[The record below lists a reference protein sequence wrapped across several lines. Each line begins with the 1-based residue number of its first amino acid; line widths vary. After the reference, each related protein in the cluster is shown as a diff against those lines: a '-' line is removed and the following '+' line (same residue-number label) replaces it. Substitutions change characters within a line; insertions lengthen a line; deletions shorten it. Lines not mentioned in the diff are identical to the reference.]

1 MSGEKLDILGLSVT
15 ESISNH
21 SIMVTKIKE
30 VLITKKTKY
39 QDVQIVEFHDFGRGL
54 ILDGLIQST
63 EADEYIYHESL
74 VQPVMVTHPKPEK
87 VLIIGGGEGATLREV
102 LKHENTISE
111 AVMVDIDG
119 ELIELAK
126 KYLEFMHQGSF
137 NHPKAKVVISDG
149 KEYVRNTPSEYF
161 DVVIL
166 DLTDPYGPEIAR
178 ELYSKEFYSEVKRI
192 LKSDGIMVTQAGS
205 SFFYPKVYRY
215 VLENIKANF
224 PIVREYWV
232 WVPSYGY
239 SCNFIIGSLKYDPKT
254 LSVTDVEKVLESRGV
269 KDKLR
274 LYCGEFH
281 EALFKFP
288 IIIRTTDKV

>member
-1 MSGEKLDILGLSVT
+1 MSGEKLDILGLSIT
-15 ESISNH
+15 ESISSY
-21 SIMVTKIKE
+21 SIMVTKIKK

-63 EADEYIYHESL
+63 EADEFIYHESL
-74 VQPVMVTHPKPEK
+74 VQPVMVTHPKPER

-102 LKHENTISE
+102 LKHERVINEVI
-111 AVMVDIDG
+111 MVDIDG

-126 KYLEFMHQGSF
+126 KYLDFMHQGAFS
-137 NHPKAKVVISDG
+137 HPKARVIISDG
-149 KEYVRNTPSEYF
+149 KEYVKALPSNQF

-192 LKSDGIMVTQAGS
+192 LKDDGIMVTQAGS
-205 SFFYPKVYRY
+205 SFFYPKVYKY
-215 VLENIKANF
+215 VLENIAVNF

-239 SCNFIIGSLKYDPKT
+239 ACNFIIGSLKYDPKALGAEDVENT
-254 LSVTDVEKVLESRGV
+254 LSTRGV
-269 KDKLR
+269 KGKLK
-274 LYCGEFH
+274 LYSGNFH
-281 EALFKFP
+281 EALFKSP
-288 IIIRTTDKV
+288 IIVKLAAET